1 MPDRYVLD
9 AFALLA
15 LFTDESGADRVA
27 AIIEDSHN
35 LLHVSAVNV
44 GEVYYILRRTRGQHV
59 AREAE
64 ATIFEQPNLQVVEA
78 TWERIR
84 SAAEIKAE
92 GGLSFA
98 DSFAAAL
105 SLELS
110 APLVTGDLEF
120 ANLERRGTIR
130 VEWLPRA

>member
-1 MPDRYVLD
+1 MPDSYVLD

-15 LFTDESGADRVA
+15 LFSGEPGADRVA
-27 AIIEDSHN
+27 AIVENERN

-44 GEVYYILRRTRGQHV
+44 GEVYYILQRTRGQHV

-84 SAAEIKAE
+84 SAAELKAE

-120 ANLERRGTIR
+120 AELERRGAIR
-130 VEWLPRA
+130 VEWLPRE